1 MVMNTEAQRLP
12 PHVIREM
19 YAQSAQNTQLYG
31 GRMTDKRLQV
41 VTSVTTEAIETLH
54 KYVTYHANICSDS
67 RHLLNHLNAT
77 LNIVSI
83 TILLRS
89 YLMNVH
95 LE

>member
-54 KYVTYHANICSDS
+54 KYVTYHANLRSDS
-67 RHLLNHLNAT
+67 GHILNHLNAF
-77 LNIVSI
+77 LNIVS
-83 TILLRS
+83 
-89 YLMNVH
+89 MNRY
-95 LE
+95 E